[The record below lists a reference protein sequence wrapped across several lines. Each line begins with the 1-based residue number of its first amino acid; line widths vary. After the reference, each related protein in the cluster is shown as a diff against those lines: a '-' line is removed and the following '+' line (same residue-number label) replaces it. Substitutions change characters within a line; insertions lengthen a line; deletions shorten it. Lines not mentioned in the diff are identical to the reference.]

1 MEVQKSIIESATI
14 SRGSP
19 LFKDLLT
26 KISSPAFGL
35 NAFALSSEQQVLAA
49 LADEPVLQ
57 EIVAELKGDS
67 DKAVEVVRYA
77 QQLAKEGSDPNYRH
91 PHDSALLSLLLAL
104 HLAGDIVIRPLADEI
119 STLPNGWFSR
129 KLAMWA
135 VDHCALTG
143 HTEARTNIGVA
154 DIMHKQVDAVL
165 SIASH
170 RGELFQQP
178 QHATNSGA
186 RAKSAAMSN
195 YRLKIHGHVADF
207 RLVASHRGELFQQP
221 QHATRALRW
230 RRVLL

>member
-1 MEVQKSIIESATI
+1 M
-14 SRGSP
+14 
-19 LFKDLLT
+19 FKDQLT

-35 NAFALSSEQQVLAA
+35 TAFALSSEQQVLAA

-67 DKAVEVVRYA
+67 DKAVEVVHYA

-143 HTEARTNIGVA
+143 NTKAWTNIGVA
-154 DIMHKQVDAVL
+154 DV
-165 SIASH
+165 
-170 RGELFQQP
+170 
-178 QHATNSGA
+178 
-186 RAKSAAMSN
+186 
-195 YRLKIHGHVADF
+195 IHGHVADF
-207 RLVASHRGELFQQP
+207 RLVASLSGKLFEQSQR
-221 QHATRALRW
+221 ATISGAGAKRVARINYPFKAEVADSPVAESSYALS
-230 RRVLL
+230 V